1 MGIGGVCKYSWADSI
16 NLGDLACHYRA
27 EYNWIKGQLQAV
39 ILHGSEGTA
48 AIVHNDKLSE
58 PYLEE
63 LCLEAAPVIGK
74 KSRVVIMASR
84 FRHLRARTLK
94 AVFQAHALVYEVSDG
109 RIGAWMGLPTLL
121 LSVTGRKS
129 GLTRTT
135 ALVYFEDGGNY
146 VVVGS
151 DGAARRDPQ
160 WWKNLRVNPQATV
173 RVGRNKFA
181 ARACLATGAERERLW
196 QIGTGINPMWA
207 KYQTQTERALPVVVL
222 TPDS

>member
-1 MGIGGVCKYSWADSI
+1 
-16 NLGDLACHYRA
+16 
-27 EYNWIKGQLQAV
+27 
-39 ILHGSEGTA
+39 
-48 AIVHNDKLSE
+48 VHNDKLSE

-74 KSRVVIMASR
+74 KFRVVIMASR

-135 ALVYFEDGGNY
+135 ALVYFEDSGNY

-160 WWKNLRVNPQATV
+160 WWKNLRVNPGATV
-173 RVGRNKFA
+173 RVRRNKFA
-181 ARACLATGAERERLW
+181 ARASLATGAERERLW

-207 KYQTQTERALPVVVL
+207 KYQTQTERVLPVVVL
-222 TPDS
+222 TPN

>member
-1 MGIGGVCKYSWADSI
+1 
-16 NLGDLACHYRA
+16 
-27 EYNWIKGQLQAV
+27 
-39 ILHGSEGTA
+39 
-48 AIVHNDKLSE
+48 
-58 PYLEE
+58 
-63 LCLEAAPVIGK
+63 
-74 KSRVVIMASR
+74 
-84 FRHLRARTLK
+84 
-94 AVFQAHALVYEVSDG
+94 
-109 RIGAWMGLPTLL
+109 MGLPILL

-135 ALVYFEDGGNY
+135 ALVYFEDDGNY

-160 WWKNLRVNPQATV
+160 WWKNLEVNPQATV

-181 ARACLATGAERERLW
+181 ARASLATGAKRERLW

-222 TPDS
+222 TPDSQPARY